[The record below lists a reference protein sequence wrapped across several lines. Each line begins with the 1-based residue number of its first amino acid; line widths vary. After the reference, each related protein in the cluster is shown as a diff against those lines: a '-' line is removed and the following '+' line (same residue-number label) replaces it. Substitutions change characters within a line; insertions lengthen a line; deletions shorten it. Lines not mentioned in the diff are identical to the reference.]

1 MRWSY
6 DLSANALYIYLTDEG
21 VVGQVEMP
29 DGVIVDVD
37 KDGHAVGIEVLS
49 PDAGWDVAAVV
60 QRFQFDQ
67 ETINAIG
74 GLLMSPLLRQSPAPR
89 RQPATALQLPERPVE
104 ATSNDRP
111 PVLAG

>member
-6 DLSANALYIYLTDEG
+6 DLSANALYVYLTDKD
-21 VVGQVEMP
+21 VAGQDEMP

-49 PDAGWDVAAVV
+49 PDAGWDVGAVI
-60 QRFQFDQ
+60 QRFQLDQ

-74 GLLMSPLLRQSPAPR
+74 GLLMSPLLGQSSAR

-111 PVLAG
+111 SVLAG